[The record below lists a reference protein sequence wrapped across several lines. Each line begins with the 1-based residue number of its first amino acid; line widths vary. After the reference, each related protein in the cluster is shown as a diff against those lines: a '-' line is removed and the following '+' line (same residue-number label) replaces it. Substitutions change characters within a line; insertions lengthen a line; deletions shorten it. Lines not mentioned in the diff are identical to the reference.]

1 MLLHVPL
8 SVGEVLDKVT
18 ILEIKSERIDD
29 AAKLKN
35 INNELA
41 QLRALLTDAVFD
53 EASIKSLVD
62 ELKQINETLWD
73 IEDNIRD
80 QEMAGT
86 FGDRFIELARAV
98 YVTNDKRAMIKKK
111 LNEAT
116 GSTLVEEK
124 SYKDYSGASSNAR
137 ALRS

>member
-1 MLLHVPL
+1 MEMLLHVPL

-62 ELKQINETLWD
+62 ELKQINEALWD

-111 LNEAT
+111 LNEET

-124 SYKDYSGASSNAR
+124 SYKDYSGA
-137 ALRS
+137 

>member
-111 LNEAT
+111 LNEET

-124 SYKDYSGASSNAR
+124 SYKDYSGA
-137 ALRS
+137 

>member
-62 ELKQINETLWD
+62 ELKQINEALWD

-98 YVTNDKRAMIKKK
+98 YVTNDKRALIKKK
-111 LNEAT
+111 LNEET

-124 SYKDYSGASSNAR
+124 SYKDYSGA
-137 ALRS
+137 

>member
-29 AAKLKN
+29 PVKLKN

-124 SYKDYSGASSNAR
+124 SYKDYSGA
-137 ALRS
+137 

>member
-29 AAKLKN
+29 PVKLKN
-35 INNELA
+35 INNELS

-53 EASIKSLVD
+53 KTSIKSLVD
-62 ELKQINETLWD
+62 ELKQVNQTLWD

-80 QEMAGT
+80 QEMEGT

-124 SYKDYSGASSNAR
+124 SYKDYSGA
-137 ALRS
+137 

>member
-62 ELKQINETLWD
+62 ELKQINEALWD

-111 LNEAT
+111 LNEET

-124 SYKDYSGASSNAR
+124 SYKDYSGA
-137 ALRS
+137 

>member
-8 SVGEVLDKVT
+8 SIGEVLDKVT

-98 YVTNDKRAMIKKK
+98 YVTNDERAMIKKK

-124 SYKDYSGASSNAR
+124 SYKDYSGT
-137 ALRS
+137 

>member
-29 AAKLKN
+29 AAKLRN

-41 QLRALLTDAVFD
+41 QLRALLTDVVFD

-62 ELKQINETLWD
+62 ELKQINEALWD

-98 YVTNDKRAMIKKK
+98 YVTNDKRAMIKR
-111 LNEAT
+111 N
-116 GSTLVEEK
+116 
-124 SYKDYSGASSNAR
+124 
-137 ALRS
+137 